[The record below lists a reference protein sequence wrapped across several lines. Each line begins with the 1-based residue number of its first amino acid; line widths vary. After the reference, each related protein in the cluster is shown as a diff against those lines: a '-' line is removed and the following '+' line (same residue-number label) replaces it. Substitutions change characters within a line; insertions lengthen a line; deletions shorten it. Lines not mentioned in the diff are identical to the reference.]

1 VKAKIQAMNLKNP
14 LCLILAVLCLA
25 CWAHASEG
33 SDWRSQG
40 PRALIMTY
48 RVAPAHRI
56 AFIAA
61 VRATTFPMLEK
72 LRKKGELDSYH
83 VLANRYVDS
92 ASWDM
97 MLILDFHN
105 SPALARWRRVEAQTP
120 AALAPQALRLVA
132 AVETAPADL
141 MFGRAVASRPGDPTP
156 VYLVVP
162 YELFVSEDEYLT
174 YAAGYVVPQ
183 VDGWMD
189 ARALDS
195 YKVYLPRYPAGRD
208 WSALLV
214 LAYHGDAGLARRDAV
229 VKAVRA
235 HLAASA
241 PQWEAFAQQKQ
252 KLRTERQAVIADELL
267 P

>member
-1 VKAKIQAMNLKNP
+1 MSFRP
-14 LCLILAVLCLA
+14 ILAVLCLMSWISVSHGA
-25 CWAHASEG
+25 
-33 SDWRSQG
+33 DWRAEG
-40 PRALIMTY
+40 PRALILTY

-56 AFIAA
+56 AFRAA
-61 VRATTFPMLEK
+61 VHATTLPRLEK
-72 LRKKGELDSYH
+72 LRKAGELDSYH
-83 VLANRYVDS
+83 VLASRYVDS
-92 ASWDM
+92 AGWDM

-105 SPALARWRRVEAQTP
+105 AAALARWRRVEEQTP
-120 AALAPQALRLVA
+120 AGLTPQALRLVA

-141 MFGRAVASRPGDPTP
+141 MFGKAASRRPGDPAP

-162 YELFVSEDEYLT
+162 YELFVPEDEYLT

-183 VDGWMD
+183 VNGWMD
-189 ARALDS
+189 AGALDS
-195 YKVYLPRYPAGRD
+195 YEVYLPRYAAGRD

-214 LAYHGDAGLARRDAV
+214 LAYRGDAGLARRDAV

-235 HLAASA
+235 RLAATA

-252 KLRTERQAVIADELL
+252 KLRAEKQAMIADEVL

>member
-1 VKAKIQAMNLKNP
+1 MP
-14 LCLILAVLCLA
+14 LRLILAVFCVT
-25 CWAHASEG
+25 CWIPASHG
-33 SDWRSQG
+33 ADLRAQG
-40 PRALIMTY
+40 PRALILTY

-56 AFIAA
+56 AFRAA
-61 VRATTFPMLEK
+61 VRATTLPRLEK
-72 LRKKGELDSYH
+72 LRKSGELDSYH
-83 VLANRYVDS
+83 VLESRYVDS
-92 ASWDM
+92 AGWDM

-105 SPALARWRRVEAQTP
+105 SAALARWRRVEEQTP
-120 AALAPQALRLVA
+120 AGLAPQALRLVS
-132 AVETAPADL
+132 AVETAPADR
-141 MFGRAVASRPGDPTP
+141 MFGRASSRPGDPTP

-183 VDGWMD
+183 LNGWMD
-189 ARALDS
+189 AGALDS
-195 YKVYLPRYPAGRD
+195 YEVYLPRYAAGRD

-214 LAYHGDAGLARRDAV
+214 LAYRGDAGLARRDAV

-235 HLAASA
+235 RLAATA

-252 KLRTERQAVIADELL
+252 KLRTEKQAVIADEL